1 MKKLE
6 ILEEMAKK
14 LFGTDGVSFQK
25 LIAYGSLEELVESNY
40 APDEEEGKIAIEN
53 ACLTGTGGIFRIDD
67 DLYIEEITET
77 EFDEEVEENE
87 EEIVSEYIENFG
99 KDKTYDEYL
108 KAIGD

>member
-1 MKKLE
+1 MEKLE

-25 LIAYGSLEELVESNY
+25 LITYGSLDELVESNY

-53 ACLTGTGGIFRIDD
+53 ACLTGTGNVFRIDD

-77 EFDEEVEENE
+77 EFEEELEENE

-99 KDKTYDEYL
+99 KDEMFNEYK
-108 KAIGD
+108 KATGE

>member
-1 MKKLE
+1 MEKLE

-25 LIAYGSLEELVESNY
+25 LITYGSLEELVESNY
-40 APDEEEGKIAIEN
+40 APDEEEGKIAVEN
-53 ACLTGTGGIFRIDD
+53 ACLTGTGNVFRIDD

-77 EFDEEVEENE
+77 EFEEELEENE

-99 KDKTYDEYL
+99 KDEMFNEYK
-108 KAIGD
+108 KATGE

>member
-1 MKKLE
+1 MEKLE
-6 ILEEMAKK
+6 ILKEMATK

-25 LIAYGSLEELVESNY
+25 LITYGSLEELVESNY

-53 ACLTGTGGIFRIDD
+53 ACLTGTGNVFRIDD

-77 EFDEEVEENE
+77 EFEEELEENE

-99 KDKTYDEYL
+99 KDETFNEYR
-108 KAIGD
+108 KAIGE

>member
-1 MKKLE
+1 MEKLE

-25 LIAYGSLEELVESNY
+25 LITYGSLEELVESNY

-53 ACLTGTGGIFRIDD
+53 ACLTGTGNVFRIDD

-77 EFDEEVEENE
+77 EFEEELEENE

-99 KDKTYDEYL
+99 KDEMFNEYK
-108 KAIGD
+108 KATGE

>member
-1 MKKLE
+1 MEKLE

-25 LIAYGSLEELVESNY
+25 LITYGSLEELVESNY

-53 ACLTGTGGIFRIDD
+53 ACLTGTGNVFRIDD

-77 EFDEEVEENE
+77 EFEEELEENE
-87 EEIVSEYIENFG
+87 EEIVSEYIEIFG
-99 KDKTYDEYL
+99 KDEMFNEYK
-108 KAIGD
+108 KATGE

>member
-25 LIAYGSLEELVESNY
+25 LITYGSLEELVESNY
-40 APDEEEGKIAIEN
+40 APDEEEGKIAVEN
-53 ACLTGTGGIFRIDD
+53 ACLTGTGNVFRIDD

-77 EFDEEVEENE
+77 EFEEELEENE

-99 KDKTYDEYL
+99 KDEMFNEYK
-108 KAIGD
+108 KATGE

>member
-14 LFGTDGVSFQK
+14 LFGSDGVSFQK
-25 LIAYGSLEELVESNY
+25 LITYGSLEELVESNY

-53 ACLTGTGGIFRIDD
+53 ACLTGTGDVFRIDD

-77 EFDEEVEENE
+77 EFEEELEENE
-87 EEIVSEYIENFG
+87 EEIVS
-99 KDKTYDEYL
+99 
-108 KAIGD
+108 

>member
-1 MKKLE
+1 MEKLE

-25 LIAYGSLEELVESNY
+25 LITYGSLDVLVESNY

-53 ACLTGTGGIFRIDD
+53 ACLTGTGNVFRIDD

-77 EFDEEVEENE
+77 EFEEELEENE

-99 KDKTYDEYL
+99 KDEMFNEYK
-108 KAIGD
+108 KATGE

>member
-1 MKKLE
+1 MEKLE

-25 LIAYGSLEELVESNY
+25 LITYGSLEELVESNY

-53 ACLTGTGGIFRIDD
+53 ACLTGTGNVFRIDD

-77 EFDEEVEENE
+77 EFEEELEENE
-87 EEIVSEYIENFG
+87 EEIISEYIENFG
-99 KDKTYDEYL
+99 KDEMFNEYK
-108 KAIGD
+108 KATGE

>member
-1 MKKLE
+1 MEKLE

-25 LIAYGSLEELVESNY
+25 LITYGSLDELVESNY
-40 APDEEEGKIAIEN
+40 AHDEEEGKIAIEN
-53 ACLTGTGGIFRIDD
+53 ACLTGTGNVFRIDD

-77 EFDEEVEENE
+77 EFEEELEENE

-99 KDKTYDEYL
+99 KDEMFNEYK
-108 KAIGD
+108 KATGE

>member
-1 MKKLE
+1 MEKLE

-25 LIAYGSLEELVESNY
+25 LITYGSLEELVESNY

-53 ACLTGTGGIFRIDD
+53 ACLTGTGNVFRIDD

-77 EFDEEVEENE
+77 EFEEELEENE

-99 KDKTYDEYL
+99 KDEMFNEYK
-108 KAIGD
+108 KAAGE